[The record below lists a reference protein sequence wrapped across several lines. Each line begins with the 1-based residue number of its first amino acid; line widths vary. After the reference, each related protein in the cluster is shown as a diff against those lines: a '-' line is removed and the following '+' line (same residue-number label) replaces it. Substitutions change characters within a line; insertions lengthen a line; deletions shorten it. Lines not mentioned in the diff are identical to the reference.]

1 MEMERCNTRS
11 HLQVLQQ
18 FRQISKD
25 EGGRKSAYR
34 YTCCK
39 VKGDVGTVCGS
50 CGFCMSSIYAHT
62 KRSKMKFYAN
72 ISACRL
78 LRMLGSTDC
87 GVQRAQEGFPALV
100 QQEPEGIG
108 CCDCTEQAG

>member
-1 MEMERCNTRS
+1 M
-11 HLQVLQQ
+11 QQ
-18 FRQISKD
+18 FKLLAKR
-25 EGGRKSAYR
+25 EGNSDKMAYQ

-50 CGFCMSSIYAHT
+50 RGFCMSSIYAQT
-62 KRSKMKFYAN
+62 ERSKMKFYAN